1 MSQVKFKNNPIH
13 LNAEQ
18 PQVGQ
23 KAPDFQLTGTDLSE
37 VSLDNFKGQRV
48 VLNVAPS
55 VDTDVCAQQLRTFN
69 QKAADLDNTAVVF
82 TSMDLPFAYKRFCA
96 AEGIKNAV
104 TASDYKNRSM
114 AQNYG
119 LEMRNGPL
127 AGLTARAVFVLDEN
141 HKIIHREVVDEVTN
155 EPNYEAAL
163 QALQK

>member
-1 MSQVKFKNNPIH
+1 MSQVNFKNNPVH

-23 KAPDFQLTGTDLSE
+23 KAPDFQLTGTDLSQ

-96 AEGIKNAV
+96 AEGIQNAV
-104 TASDYKNRSM
+104 TASDYKNHSM
-114 AQNYG
+114 AKNYG
-119 LEMRNGPL
+119 LEMRDGPL

-141 HKIIHREVVDEVTN
+141 HNIIHREVVDEVTN

-163 QALQK
+163 QLLQQ

>member
-1 MSQVKFKNNPIH
+1 MSPVKFKNNPVH

-23 KAPDFQLTGTDLSE
+23 KAPDFQLTGVDLSE
-37 VSLDNFKGQRV
+37 VTLDNFKGQRV

-96 AEGIKNAV
+96 AEGIQNAV
-104 TASDYKNRSM
+104 TASDYKNHSM
-114 AQNYG
+114 AKNYG
-119 LEMRNGPL
+119 LEMRDGPL

-141 HKIIHREVVDEVTN
+141 HNIIHREVVDEVTN
-155 EPNYEAAL
+155 EPDYDAAL